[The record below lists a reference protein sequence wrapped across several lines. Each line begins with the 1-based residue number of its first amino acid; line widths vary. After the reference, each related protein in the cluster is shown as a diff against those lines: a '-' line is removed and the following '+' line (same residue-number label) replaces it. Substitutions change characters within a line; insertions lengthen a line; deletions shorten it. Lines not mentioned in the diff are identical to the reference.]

1 MASELPS
8 FSSDSDAYL
17 GEEDIL
23 LSESHIPC
31 LIEVLVEV
39 SHKWEELGIA
49 IGLPRHVISQCKHD
63 RHIVALNNIL
73 HEWVTGNYKGTIPA
87 TFKNLKQKLASQIVG
102 EGHVAHKLTVE
113 ISTSQLPVSCPEK
126 RQCVRTHSDT
136 ITPEAEHLRKMYS
149 KQREVPRST
158 WPPVGT
164 NTFINLVLIKQSG
177 EIARNYDHSVRGD
190 MDDIVKSKER
200 VNYKNIFSKYIEGG
214 LILVEGRPGSG
225 KTTLVHKIARDWAC
239 EGDILTNAKLV
250 FLVPLRVLDHEIVGH
265 TLSDLLKSIF
275 WDKSDLES
283 VCSKIKELNGK
294 GVCFILDGLDEYKQR
309 DSKSSVVHA
318 LLYKQYIPDAM
329 VIVASRPVAT
339 AGLRR
344 DCVITKHIEVI
355 GFSKDQIYEYIERF
369 PFVHS
374 AKSEMSAKDKLK
386 TYLKVHQNIQ
396 HMCYLPVH
404 AAMVCL
410 LHQYSEH
417 VPHTET
423 KIYEEFTR
431 LILLR
436 CLSRSDANAQL
447 PSLSSL
453 CGQQAEWFKKIC
465 HLAFDMTIQSKQ
477 VVHQRDTEVPLSPDC
492 SHGDECGLGLVTIDH
507 TVAMFG
513 LTDTHTFLHL
523 TLQEYLAAY
532 HIASREEDEQRKL
545 LHEHRMKSHMSNV
558 LVFYCGMTHFTEDDA
573 RLLVVYSSYSLFRS
587 SSNRLHSAFESQ
599 QRVVCDR
606 VVKGDGVIVIQC
618 CYLTLVDISS
628 MVYVMSNISSLIQH
642 LEITECH
649 MNADK
654 LKYFFESFASCKYS
668 TLNRSDML
676 CKLALLNYLKLT
688 SNSLGVEGV
697 VVLVSGLND
706 ANVHLRLLELANND
720 IDGEGAR
727 VVLDDL
733 NCRQDIEVLVLCDNG
748 IEGAVW
754 GGLKY
759 WTNLKT
765 LDVSWN
771 TIDVPSFLDGVVG
784 TSQNCIGQPC
794 INLEILNVCECE
806 MDETK
811 ALIDGLKLCT
821 GLHELN
827 LNGNKVD
834 KEGVVEL
841 CDGLKCWHE
850 LKELHMGDVGIG
862 GDSVVVLAKG
872 LQICKALE
880 EINLSKNG
888 IGPNGAIILAN
899 GLRNCSALRVIDLQI
914 NKIGSKGALALAEK
928 LKSWPN
934 LENLYLRNNGIETE
948 TMIRLGTLSSVFE
961 KIVRIVS
968 GDNLPTKGQFHTL
981 FPHTDEEL

>member
-1 MASELPS
+1 MASEVPS
-8 FSSDSDAYL
+8 FSSDSDAYF

-23 LSESHIPC
+23 LSESDIPC
-31 LIEVLVEV
+31 LMEVLVEA

-73 HEWVTGNYKGTIPA
+73 HEWVTGYYKGTKPA
-87 TFKNLKQKLASQIVG
+87 TFKNLKQKLASLIVG
-102 EGHVAHKLTVE
+102 EGCVAHKLKVE
-113 ISTSQLPVSCPEK
+113 LLASQLPASCQAK

-149 KQREVPRST
+149 NQREVPRNT

-177 EIARNYDHSVRGD
+177 EIARNYDYSVRGD
-190 MDDIVKSKER
+190 MDDIIKSKET
-200 VNYKNIFSKYIEGG
+200 VHYESVFSKYIEGG

-225 KTTLVHKIARDWAC
+225 KTTFVHKIARDWASG
-239 EGDILTNAKLV
+239 GDILTNAKLV

-275 WDKSDLES
+275 WNNSDLES
-283 VCSKIKELNGK
+283 VCSKITEVNGK

-309 DSKSSVVHA
+309 DSESSVVHA
-318 LLYKQYIPDAM
+318 LLYKRFIPDAM

-374 AKSEMSAKDKLK
+374 AKSEMSTKDKLK
-386 TYLKVHQNIQ
+386 TYLEEHQNIQ

-404 AAMVCL
+404 AAMVCF

-436 CLSRSDANAQL
+436 SLSRSDENAQL

-465 HLAFDMTIQSKQ
+465 HLAFDMTIQCKQ
-477 VVHQRDTEVPLSPDC
+477 VVHQRDTEVPLSPEC

-513 LTDTHTFLHL
+513 LTNTHTFLHL

-532 HIASREEDEQRKL
+532 HIASREEDEQIKL
-545 LHEHRMKSHMSNV
+545 LEELEIEDHMSNV
-558 LVFYCGMTHFTEDDA
+558 FVFYCGMTHFTEDDA
-573 RLLVVYSSYSLFRS
+573 RLFVINFNFDSIFGS
-587 SSNRLHSAFESQ
+587 SSNALRCAFESQ

-606 VVKGDGVIVIQC
+606 VVKEYWGSVIQYG

-628 MVYVMSNISSLIQH
+628 MVYVISNISSHLQH
-642 LEITECH
+642 LGITNCH

-654 LKYFFESFASCKYS
+654 LKYFFECFSSCKHS
-668 TLNRSDML
+668 TLKRSGML
-676 CKLALLNYLKLT
+676 CKLASLNNLDL
-688 SNSLGVEGV
+688 SLNDFGVEGV
-697 VVLVSGLND
+697 VVLVSALND
-706 ANVHLRLLELANND
+706 ANVHLHSLSLSSNG
-720 IDGEGAR
+720 IGSEGAR

-733 NCRQDIEVLVLCDNG
+733 NCRQDIEVLNLGSND
-748 IEGAVW
+748 IKGAVF

-759 WTNLKT
+759 WTNLKK
-765 LDVSWN
+765 LDVSSN
-771 TIDVPSFLDGVVG
+771 TIDVPSLLE
-784 TSQNCIGQPC
+784 NCIRQRC
-794 INLEILNVCECE
+794 INLQVLNVESCK
-806 MDETK
+806 MDSLETK
-811 ALIDGLKLCT
+811 ALIDCLKLCT

-827 LNGNKVD
+827 LGWNEVD

-841 CDGLKCWHE
+841 CEGLKCWHK
-850 LKELHMGDVGIG
+850 LKELHILVLGIG
-862 GDSVVVLAKG
+862 VGGDRIVILAKG
-872 LQICKALE
+872 LQNCKALE
-880 EINLSKNG
+880 MIDLSSNS
-888 IGPNGAIILAN
+888 IGADGASTLAN
-899 GLRNCSALRVIDLQI
+899 GLKNCSALRVIDI
-914 NKIGSKGALALAEK
+914 RNNEIGSEGALALVEK

-934 LENLYLRNNGIETE
+934 LENLYLRDNGIESE
-948 TMIRLGTLSSVFE
+948 TKTRLATLSVVQ
-961 KIVRIVS
+961 I
-968 GDNLPTKGQFHTL
+968 D
-981 FPHTDEEL
+981 